1 MSHRLTVHV
10 VAILLLVAGAQQL
23 AACETDSAGFSQT
36 YRLPPNDPNYL
47 LGNIGDLND
56 WGAISMDSNVS
67 DCAKKAHDRLLQ
79 KLRTTPDGYFQTSLV
94 GYSIA
99 LIFSAGVRLGSFG
112 WFNTATDP
120 VYSTDTLAGQLD
132 RVKNAYLEVSHA
144 GGCGD
149 GFHGNS
155 CMDDYAGEAA
165 AWSWI
170 AAFQLKEGDSNTGT
184 TIAKAQARIASFFN
198 NVCIHKGATFDPN
211 NVCNGSYTDL
221 ANGQAEA
228 FPYEHGFES
237 PHYGFGLLTS
247 IAHATIGLEAA
258 GSGYVLSDEEKTK
271 ARGLMSNL
279 QSHVSNGSTWNV
291 PDDCRNPST
300 GSTTMRCG
308 DFGPPG
314 YDPRMYR
321 LGHFFLAP
329 APGQPPWVSGHVGN
343 APAGAYQSDGN
354 CCASYPGWELSNFD
368 SQWGYGRY
376 ATYYDQAFTWYIS
389 RGDQYSDRYLP
400 FDNNPAKGYLDTVQD
415 DGWAHGWACD
425 PDAPN
430 SFVKVDLYAN
440 GVKIP
445 DDADQYA
452 TSSSE
457 AEVNSRCGGGT
468 AHRWYSQVSS
478 SYLGQTITAKARDYT
493 FRPSVSL
500 PCVTE
505 CVR

>member
-1 MSHRLTVHV
+1 M
-10 VAILLLVAGAQQL
+10 GAQPLL
-23 AACETDSAGFSQT
+23 AACATDGMSVPASYHNNT
-36 YRLPPNDPNYL
+36 NA
-47 LGNIGDLND
+47 DLND

-67 DCAKKAHDRLLQ
+67 ECAKQAHDRLLQ
-79 KLRTTPDGYFQTSLV
+79 KLQSTPDSYFQQSLA
-94 GYSIA
+94 GYYVA

-132 RVKNAYLEVSHA
+132 RVKTAYTEISHA
-144 GGCGD
+144 GDCGD

-165 AWSWI
+165 AWGWV
-170 AAFQLKEGDSNTGT
+170 AAYQLKRGDANTGE
-184 TIAKAQARIASFFN
+184 TIGKAQARIASFFD
-198 NVCIHKGATFDPN
+198 NVCMHKGTLNLD
-211 NVCNGSYTDL
+211 NVCNATYAEL
-221 ANGQAEA
+221 ANGQAEV

-237 PHYGFGLLTS
+237 VHYGFGLLTS
-247 IAHATIGLEAA
+247 IDDAIIGLEAA
-258 GSGYVLSDEEKTK
+258 GSGYDLSEEEKTK
-271 ARGLMSNL
+271 ARGLMSNI
-279 QSHVSNGSTWNV
+279 QSHVSNGSTWNF
-291 PDDCRNPST
+291 PDDCRKPTAT
-300 GSTTMRCG
+300 GYDLVECK
-308 DFGPPG
+308 DFGGGG

-368 SQWGYGRY
+368 SEFGYGRY

-389 RGDQYSDRYLP
+389 RGDPYSDRYMP
-400 FDNNPAKGYLDTVQD
+400 FDNNPAKGYLDAVND
-415 DGWAHGWACD
+415 DGWAYGWACD

-445 DDADQYA
+445 DAADQYA
-452 TSSSE
+452 TSGSE
-457 AEVNSRCGGGT
+457 SEVNSRCGGGT

>member
-1 MSHRLTVHV
+1 MSHRIAVHV
-10 VAILLLVAGAQQL
+10 VAILLLTAGAQQL
-23 AACETDSAGFSQT
+23 DACETDSAGFSQY
-36 YRLPPNDPNYL
+36 YR
-47 LGNIGDLND
+47 GGTTGDLND

-79 KLRTTPDGYFQTSLV
+79 KLRTTPDEYFQRSLA

-112 WFNTATDP
+112 RFNTATDP

-132 RVKNAYLEVSHA
+132 RVKNVYIEVSHA

-149 GFHGNS
+149 GFQGNS

-165 AWSWI
+165 AWGWI
-170 AAFQLKEGDSNTGT
+170 AAFQLKRGDGDTGT
-184 TIAKAQARIASFFN
+184 TVTKAQARLTSFFN
-198 NVCIHKGATFDPN
+198 NVCMHKGTLDLA
-211 NVCNGSYTDL
+211 NVCNATYTEL
-221 ANGQAEA
+221 ANGQAEV

-237 PHYGFGLLTS
+237 VHYGFGLLTS
-247 IAHATIGLEAA
+247 VDHAIIGLEAA
-258 GSGYVLSDEEKTK
+258 GSGYDLSDEEKTK
-271 ARGLMSNL
+271 ARGLMSNI
-279 QSHVSNGSTWNV
+279 QSHVSNGSTWNS
-291 PDDCRNPST
+291 PADCRKPTAT
-300 GSTTMRCG
+300 GYDLVGCW

-368 SQWGYGRY
+368 SEFGYGRY

-389 RGDQYSDRYLP
+389 RGDQYSDRYMP

-445 DDADQYA
+445 DAADQYA
-452 TSSSE
+452 TSESE

-468 AHRWYSQVSS
+468 AHRWYSQVSP
-478 SYLGQTITAKARDYT
+478 SYIGQTITAQARDYT